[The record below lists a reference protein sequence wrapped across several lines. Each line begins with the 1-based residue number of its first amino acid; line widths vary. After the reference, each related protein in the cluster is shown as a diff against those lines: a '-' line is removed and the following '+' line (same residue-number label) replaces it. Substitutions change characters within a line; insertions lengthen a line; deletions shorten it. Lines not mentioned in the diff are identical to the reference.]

1 MGEENKQQQPRP
13 QGQPSGDR
21 RDDFALR
28 TRQSSWRGQTITMR
42 EPPLVEALALAD
54 EYSDIV
60 METVQGRNIM
70 RVRIRE
76 SQYVAAVL
84 SKYFDPPIDVD
95 KLPARVYA
103 ELRKL
108 INEWEDWSGMRAL
121 RETIR
126 AQAEAQ

>member
-1 MGEENKQQQPRP
+1 
-13 QGQPSGDR
+13 
-21 RDDFALR
+21 
-28 TRQSSWRGQTITMR
+28 MR